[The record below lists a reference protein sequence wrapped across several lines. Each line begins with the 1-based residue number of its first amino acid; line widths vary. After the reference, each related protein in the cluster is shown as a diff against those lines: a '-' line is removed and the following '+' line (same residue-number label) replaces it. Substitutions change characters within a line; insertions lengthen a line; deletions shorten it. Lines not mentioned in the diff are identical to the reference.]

1 MSTFFS
7 GQKIVLRL
15 GARTEKHMTAV
26 KAGTP
31 PLSLVVNFGFMYELL
46 IGKRSTE
53 LNRADHGDHF
63 HVYNPS
69 NGSQLRKKSQRGV
82 IW

>member
-15 GARTEKHMTAV
+15 GARTEKHMTTV
-26 KAGTP
+26 KAGAP
-31 PLSLVVNFGFMYELL
+31 PLSLVVNFVFMYELL
-46 IGKRSTE
+46 ISEPSTD

-69 NGSQLRKKSQRGV
+69 NGSQLRK
-82 IW
+82 